1 MLKPKKRGL
10 LVSAILFSLLFNAG
24 CSHKETRDGMD
35 NVPFPGKE
43 AGDLKKEYF
52 LHEPPEEK
60 PPELAVSEPRV
71 LYSIRKFSPSEFIL
85 HEWTKIEKEIICQER
100 KEIFINHFNSNF
112 KKDITLDFNSTGLNM
127 IGRFSNETINDKEV
141 AAYLRNKGI
150 ITNPLSKYYITKPE
164 EKGLVMGYSCVN
176 TKLIKDSINRMSSAY
191 YDFLNL

>member
-1 MLKPKKRGL
+1 
-10 LVSAILFSLLFNAG
+10 
-24 CSHKETRDGMD
+24 
-35 NVPFPGKE
+35 
-43 AGDLKKEYF
+43 
-52 LHEPPEEK
+52 
-60 PPELAVSEPRV
+60 
-71 LYSIRKFSPSEFIL
+71 
-85 HEWTKIEKEIICQER
+85 
-100 KEIFINHFNSNF
+100 
-112 KKDITLDFNSTGLNM
+112 M